1 MYFTLDG
8 SIYDFIFLFLFAL
21 LSLRLASF
29 LAFDL
34 RRLGGHRTWRALSY
48 LLQDALCIWADAV
61 LLKKFIIHKNA
72 VLATPAPRPAAV
84 GTGHAFCFIVLEI
97 AFFFCQNGFDVFIY
111 FGEYNFQ

>member
-1 MYFTLDG
+1 MEST
-8 SIYDFIFLFLFAL
+8 FL
-21 LSLRLASF
+21 SSPGRPLRL
-29 LAFDL
+29 
-34 RRLGGHRTWRALSY
+34 G
-48 LLQDALCIWADAV
+48 DAV